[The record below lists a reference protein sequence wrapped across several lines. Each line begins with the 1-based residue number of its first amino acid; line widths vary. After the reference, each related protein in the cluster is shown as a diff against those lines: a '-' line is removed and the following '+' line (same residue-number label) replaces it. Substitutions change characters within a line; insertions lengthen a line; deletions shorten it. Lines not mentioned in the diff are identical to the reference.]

1 MLETDLA
8 RSENLRGV
16 TSEQVVAHFRKHGVS
31 ISTFLDGATGSSSI
45 FGTQAAGALVQWPSA
60 VRWYMYPEG
69 SFFFFDGGRLD
80 LGLVRDSTLN
90 EKNDYQIFMETFEN
104 VGFRGLEALRITSP
118 IEATGAA
125 FSTGFGG
132 EALTPPTQ

>member
-1 MLETDLA
+1 
-8 RSENLRGV
+8 
-16 TSEQVVAHFRKHGVS
+16 
-31 ISTFLDGATGSSSI
+31 
-45 FGTQAAGALVQWPSA
+45 
-60 VRWYMYPEG
+60 MYPEG